1 MKTPEPGRLRSC
13 AGFTL
18 TEIMVV
24 IALIVTLTGFGY
36 SGFSGW
42 QKKERVRSLAYDFAA
57 QLREA
62 RMRAIEK
69 NISQTFLFAANIYT
83 IFSDTNGDCVLADGE
98 TVVRQVTVDQEDKG
112 IAMATSPTDFSL
124 RFDRKGMPRN
134 KNGGYGACRVH
145 FANED
150 GYYVDIR
157 VSSLGRIGI
166 DEAY

>member
-1 MKTPEPGRLRSC
+1 MNVSRPSRLRSC

-18 TEIMVV
+18 TEVLVV
-24 IALIVTLTGFGY
+24 IALIMTLTGFGY

-42 QKKERVRSLAYDFAA
+42 QKKERVRSVAYDCAA

-69 NISQTFLFAANIYT
+69 HNSQTFLFTANEYKV
-83 IFSDTNGDCVLADGE
+83 FGDTNGDCDLSDDE
-98 TVVRQVTVDQEDKG
+98 SVVRQVKVDLEDRG
-112 IAMATSPTDFSL
+112 IAMTTSPVDLAL

-134 KNGGYGACRVH
+134 RSGGYGNHSVH

-150 GYYVDIR
+150 GYRVDID
-157 VSSLGRIGI
+157 VSWLGRINVA
-166 DEAY
+166 ESN